1 MPCRF
6 PGRDFYFLNFEF
18 MKLFFVV
25 NVDWFFISHRLPLAL
40 QALKDGYEVYLLT
53 ADTGRRKE
61 LEAAGIRFIAIP
73 FERSGRNPFHEL
85 KCLWLLC
92 KYYRIYRPDVI
103 HHITLKA
110 ALLGSLA
117 AKLTFSRKVV
127 NAISGL
133 GYNFTDGR
141 NGVVQKMIRF
151 LIRIAFKSRHFSF
164 VLQNP
169 DDVKM
174 ISGLHLVPASHI
186 HLIKGSGFDLDLFRE
201 TPPEEKKKLHIL
213 FPARILRD
221 KGVMEF
227 IGAARMIREEIAGK
241 AVFLLAGDCDK
252 GNLAVLKEAD
262 LLPLLDPG
270 YIEWIGFRKDMYAVY
285 RESDIV
291 VLPSYR
297 EGLPKSLIE
306 ACAVGRPVIT
316 TDVPGC
322 RECVREGWNGFL
334 VAAKDFR
341 MLAKAILE
349 LVRNGGL
356 RKEFGR
362 HSRLLAEQQFSL
374 KIVVEKH
381 MKIYS
386 GLVASNE

>member
-1 MPCRF
+1 M
-6 PGRDFYFLNFEF
+6 
-18 MKLFFVV
+18 V

-164 VLQNP
+164 ILQNP

-186 HLIKGSGFDLDLFRE
+186 HLIKGSGVDLDLFRE

-227 IGAARMIREEIAGK
+227 IGAARMIREESAGK

-270 YIEWIGFRKDMYAVY
+270 YVEWIGFRKDMYAVY

-334 VAAKDFR
+334 VPAKDFR

>member
-1 MPCRF
+1 
-6 PGRDFYFLNFEF
+6 
-18 MKLFFVV
+18 
-25 NVDWFFISHRLPLAL
+25 
-40 QALKDGYEVYLLT
+40 
-53 ADTGRRKE
+53 
-61 LEAAGIRFIAIP
+61 
-73 FERSGRNPFHEL
+73 
-85 KCLWLLC
+85 
-92 KYYRIYRPDVI
+92 
-103 HHITLKA
+103 
-110 ALLGSLA
+110 
-117 AKLTFSRKVV
+117 
-127 NAISGL
+127 
-133 GYNFTDGR
+133 
-141 NGVVQKMIRF
+141 
-151 LIRIAFKSRHFSF
+151 
-164 VLQNP
+164 
-169 DDVKM
+169 
-174 ISGLHLVPASHI
+174 
-186 HLIKGSGFDLDLFRE
+186 
-201 TPPEEKKKLHIL
+201 
-213 FPARILRD
+213 
-221 KGVMEF
+221 MEF

-285 RESDIV
+285 RGSDIV

-306 ACAVGRPVIT
+306 ACAVGRAVIT

-334 VAAKDFR
+334 VPAKDFR